1 MGHGANPMG
10 STIAP
15 PISVS
20 ISPSSARPPA
30 RRGEQV
36 DEQDH
41 QRREERRFLVLSEDW
56 FSTPGF
62 EWHPHSGLETVT
74 LVLDGVLEHGDNL
87 GNAGALDTGDIQWM
101 TAGRGIIHRELAFRN
116 ERAHTLQ
123 LWVNLPGELK
133 MAGTRYQDL
142 RGPTARS
149 STATAPHRPDLR
161 RRRRHLRACAEQLA
175 DLRDLDHPGAQPK
188 ARTPAARPRPRLQV
202 GRELC
207 LCR

>member
-74 LVLDGVLEHGDNL
+74 LVLDGVLEH
-87 GNAGALDTGDIQWM
+87 W
-101 TAGRGIIHRELAFRN
+101 
-116 ERAHTLQ
+116 
-123 LWVNLPGELK
+123 
-133 MAGTRYQDL
+133 
-142 RGPTARS
+142 RS
-149 STATAPHRPDLR
+149 PHSVTIRLVKW
-161 RRRRHLRACAEQLA
+161 AESFAYA
-175 DLRDLDHPGAQPK
+175 DEPGA
-188 ARTPAARPRPRLQV
+188 RAARAQPA
-202 GRELC
+202 
-207 LCR
+207 